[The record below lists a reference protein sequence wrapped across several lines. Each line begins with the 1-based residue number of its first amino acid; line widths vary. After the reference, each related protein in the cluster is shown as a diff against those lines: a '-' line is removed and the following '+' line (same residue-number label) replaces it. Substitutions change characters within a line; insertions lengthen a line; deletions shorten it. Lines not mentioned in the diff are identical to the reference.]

1 MNREKR
7 YIFWRVMVVAC
18 ALVSV
23 ACSAD
28 MNGDMYMPEKDNP
41 DYITAFGML
50 DSEQMRVVADNGTTL
65 HITDLGGQT
74 SMEDIES
81 HEGRVLINYTILGNN
96 YEGGFSIR
104 LNRFYPLEVKD
115 LEIYDGDDH
124 PELESVAEWKDE
136 NFVSLL
142 DAPAMPYEASIGGGY
157 ININVCYTSAI
168 SPDNEMPDVELYYD
182 TTCSTFDTAVLQLV
196 CEREEEMYESGA
208 KNHFRWF
215 SFRIGKL
222 VEALIVDTN
231 IYAFHWCWWA
241 EEGHPEAGVKE
252 YTSVMNINSYGS
264 MDKVSR
270 PAAFEN

>member
-1 MNREKR
+1 MIKEIKYRL
-7 YIFWRVMVVAC
+7 WRLLAVVCTFAV
-18 ALVSV
+18 A
-23 ACSAD
+23 ACSAE
-28 MNGDMYMPEKDNP
+28 MNGDMYIEGAAP
-41 DYITAFGML
+41 DYITAFGRL
-50 DSEQMRVVADNGTTL
+50 VNDQMYIEADNGTTL
-65 HITDLGGQT
+65 HIVEIGAQT
-74 SMEDIES
+74 S
-81 HEGRVLINYTILGNN
+81 HEEIATRKGRVLFNYTILGNN

-157 ININVCYTSAI
+157 ININVCYTSTI

-215 SFRIGKL
+215 SFRIGKS

-231 IYAFHWCWWA
+231 IYAFYWCWWL
-241 EEGHPEAGVKE
+241 EEGNPNAGVGE
-252 YTSVMNINSYGS
+252 YTSVMHSDFYGS
-264 MDKVSR
+264 SAERIVQLAPM
-270 PAAFEN
+270 P